1 MGRRVDRNSFGLE
14 ESRKLNTRD
23 DSFDDREWPDRQDC
37 TPEDAEPDEIP
48 CPNCHHL
55 IYEEAEQCPHCGEWV
70 VRPSFSRG
78 AVWGVLAVLVILAFL
93 LAFVF

>member
-1 MGRRVDRNSFGLE
+1 MGTRVDRNSFRLE

-37 TPEDAEPDEIP
+37 TPEDAEPDEDP
-48 CPNCHHL
+48 CPRCHNL
-55 IYEEAEQCPHCGEWV
+55 IHEDTEQCPHCGEWV
-70 VRPSFSRG
+70 VRASFSRG

-93 LAFVF
+93 LSFVF